1 MGVRVP
7 PSAQKKNPLFDSKM
21 MEDERGFSFLF
32 SHPKNKTLE
41 IGLHKTSET
50 EGIIKINLSR
60 EDFQPAVDQ
69 KVKELSKTVNLKGF
83 RPGKVPAGMI
93 RKLYGTSLIVEQL
106 NKVVSGQLNDYL

>member
-1 MGVRVP
+1 M
-7 PSAQKKNPLFDSKM
+7 
-21 MEDERGFSFLF
+21 
-32 SHPKNKTLE
+32 E
-41 IGLHKTSET
+41 IGLHKASET

-106 NKVVSGQLNDYL
+106 NKVVSGQLNDYLKNSETQFLGEPMPVEKEESID